1 MTVGGNFDLE
11 AQAKGRLAADPLDDP
26 SVKDAD
32 EVARALG
39 ADLERGL
46 TSPEAAQR
54 LANEGPNEL
63 RSAAPVPV
71 WRRILTH
78 FHEPLVYLLLG
89 AVAVSLIAWVIEGRV
104 GWPVDAIVIS
114 LIVIMN
120 AVLGYVQEARAS
132 SAVAALAHMT
142 SASSAVMRDG
152 QVGRAPSA
160 ELVRGD
166 VLMLGEGDAIGADA
180 RLVRRHGRHH
190 RPTARGGG
198 GRDS

>member
-1 MTVGGNFDLE
+1 M
-11 AQAKGRLAADPLDDP
+11 
-26 SVKDAD
+26 
-32 EVARALG
+32 
-39 ADLERGL
+39 
-46 TSPEAAQR
+46 
-54 LANEGPNEL
+54 
-63 RSAAPVPV
+63 
-71 WRRILTH
+71 
-78 FHEPLVYLLLG
+78 
-89 AVAVSLIAWVIEGRV
+89 IEGRV